1 MTASQPLWHTG
12 WHTGDVA
19 LSESVEHGELSGTVQ
34 CVQLEARFL
43 RVGRMWSDPV
53 TPLYDVLAV
62 RHGALA
68 TEPSARPPP
77 PAHRGRRRL
86 HVVQPPS
93 TWS

>member
-1 MTASQPLWHTG
+1 MTANQPLWHTG
-12 WHTGDVA
+12 WHTGDVP

-43 RVGRMWSDPV
+43 RVGRTWSDPV
-53 TPLYDVLAV
+53 TPLSDVLAV

-93 TWS
+93 TSS